1 MKILPFVRY
10 ALALATGIC
19 LYQLAPQPMAGLVL
33 GVTGLLGGL
42 TVLAGYWIDQNQKRR
57 PIRIGVG
64 LGALL
69 VLMALGWGISY
80 LKTPINRPDHL
91 IHLTQPIDG
100 YEGVVSSL
108 PEERAKTYRVEL
120 EIRRA
125 RVAGR
130 WQVMRGR
137 VIVYLDKTGTTLP
150 DYGEVWLVAGQPR
163 PIDPPLN
170 PGEFDYRRFLS
181 FKGIYHQQYLRP
193 FMRQICGYDPLNRL
207 TAVANAVNRWA
218 DATFTRRLGTKP
230 EYAVVNA
237 MILGVRD
244 DLDPALYKAYAAAGA
259 IHILSVSGL
268 HVGVLFA
275 VLSVLLQPL
284 KRRKGGQFWYAVV
297 QLGLLWF
304 YALMTGFSAPVLRSA
319 GMISLLIVGD
329 AFGRNQQPINTLA
342 ASAFFILCV
351 EPFALFSAG
360 FQLSYLAVGGI
371 VAWQPYLNQLFTF
384 RYTWVN
390 RLWEITSLAL
400 VAQLITFPL
409 AVFYF
414 HQFPTYFLLVN
425 PVVMILADVLIKLS
439 VFLLGLTW
447 VPLLG
452 DVLGWL
458 LWGVAWLL
466 NQTVLLTE
474 KLPASVWSGLTLSP
488 DRLVLLYALIFAG
501 AALFISRQKQ
511 YVWLVCGLSLG
522 LAVLQIRATYDQ
534 QHQRL
539 LTVHFLPHRTAISL
553 TSGSCTTLLTDRD
566 LTADPRSYD
575 FYLKNTFTE
584 RGIDSLAVLALDAD
598 STSLPGLHRRK
609 EFALWVWQG
618 HSFLIV
624 NKFSGRT
631 QWQLP
636 AIVDYLI
643 IRKNAL
649 RDWDQLNGR
658 VVARHI
664 LFDDSSKTPLTDALL
679 ADARKRSI
687 SCYSV
692 RQMGAFTTTL

>member
-1 MKILPFVRY
+1 MKTLPFVRY
-10 ALALATGIC
+10 ALALAAGIG
-19 LYQLAPQPMAGLVL
+19 LYELAPQPIVGVGLAAVA
-33 GVTGLLGGL
+33 LLGGL
-42 TVLAGYWIDQNQKRR
+42 IIGVGYWLNQRKSRR
-57 PIRIGVG
+57 PVRIWAG

-69 VLMALGWGISY
+69 MLLALGWGLTN
-80 LKTPINRPDHL
+80 LKTPANRPDNL
-91 IHLTQPIDG
+91 IHLSQSLDG
-100 YEGVVSSL
+100 YEGVIASL

-120 EIRRA
+120 ELRRG

-130 WQVMRGR
+130 WQSVRGR
-137 VIVYLDKTGTTLP
+137 VIVYLDKTNTPLP

-163 PIDPPLN
+163 LIDPPLN

-193 FMRQICGYDPLNRL
+193 FMRQVQGYDPPNRL
-207 TAVANAVNRWA
+207 TAIANRVNRWA

-237 MILGVRD
+237 MILGLRD
-244 DLDPALYKAYAAAGA
+244 DLDPTLYKAYAAAGA

-275 VLSVLLQPL
+275 VLSVLLGPL
-284 KRRKGGQFWYAVV
+284 KRRKGGMIWYAVV
-297 QLGLLWF
+297 QLSLLWF

-319 GMISLLIVGD
+319 GMLTLLIMGD
-329 AFGRNQQPINTLA
+329 TVGRNQHPLNTLA
-342 ASAFFILCV
+342 ASAFFILCA

-371 VAWQPYLNQLFTF
+371 MAWQPYLNQLFTF
-384 RYTWVN
+384 RYTWAN

-409 AVFYF
+409 AVYYF

-425 PVVMILADVLIKLS
+425 PMVMVLADVLIKLS
-439 VFLLGLTW
+439 VATLSLTW

-452 DVLGWL
+452 DALGWL
-458 LWGVAWLL
+458 LWSVAWLL
-466 NQTVLLTE
+466 NQTVLFTE
-474 KLPASVWSGLTLSP
+474 RLPASVWAGLTLSP
-488 DRLVLLYALIFAG
+488 VRLLLLYALIFAG
-501 AALFISRQKQ
+501 ASLFISRQKC
-511 YVWLVCGLSLG
+511 YIWIACGLSLT
-522 LAVLQIRATYDQ
+522 LAVLQIRATYSQ
-534 QHQRL
+534 QHQQL

-553 TSGSCTTLLTDRD
+553 TNGSRATLLTDRD
-566 LTADPRSYD
+566 LTADPRSYE

-584 RGIDSLAVLALDAD
+584 RGIDSLTVLALDAD
-598 STSLPGLHRRK
+598 SVALPGLHRQK
-609 EFALWVWQG
+609 EFALWIWQG
-618 HSFLIV
+618 RSFLIV
-624 NKFSGRT
+624 NKLSGKMT
-631 QWQLP
+631 WKLP

-643 IRKNAL
+643 IRRNAL
-649 RDWDQLNGR
+649 RNWDQLDGR

-679 ADARKRSI
+679 AEAKKRNI
-687 SCYSV
+687 VCYSV
-692 RQMGAFTTTL
+692 RQMGAFTVSL